1 MAAQSL
7 REAADEYYDE
17 GNPVIALAKT
27 MSTQMYHMAEYNRG
41 RGTELQVRLYNCLF
55 ECVNYTCTVL
65 QNKSDMIT
73 TAKAIAANALE
84 IVKFANRISE
94 QCLDKR
100 YMHHLFFVTST
111 VCYLFV

>member
-1 MAAQSL
+1 
-7 REAADEYYDE
+7 
-17 GNPVIALAKT
+17 

-41 RGTELQVRLYNCLF
+41 RGTELQVSFTEFSLLIVQLCI
-55 ECVNYTCTVL
+55 L

-100 YMHHLFFVTST
+100 YSYTCIVQHDIVFV
-111 VCYLFV
+111 FVV